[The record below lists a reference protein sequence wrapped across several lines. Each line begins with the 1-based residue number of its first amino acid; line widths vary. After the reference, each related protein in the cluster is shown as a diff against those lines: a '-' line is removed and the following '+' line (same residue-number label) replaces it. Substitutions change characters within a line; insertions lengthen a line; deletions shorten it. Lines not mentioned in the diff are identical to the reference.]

1 MLPDK
6 LLINLRILSKIQK
19 NGRITKSIDGIIHI
33 EQTTLYKGIKR
44 FLYNDSRKQSVY
56 EINSLIDETQIMFD
70 YLLNNK
76 FMNKTSQNTTDF
88 LKIVE
93 SIHLLLKELNDAKNG
108 IENLKFT
115 YKTDENIVSQ
125 IDIIILK
132 INTIIKNVS
141 HDLEKHGINDI
152 NMILCTFDAENDT
165 LSN

>member
-19 NGRITKSIDGIIHI
+19 NGRITKSIDGIINI

-44 FLYNDSRKQSVY
+44 FLYNDSRKQSIY

-93 SIHLLLKELNDAKNG
+93 SIHLLLKELNDSKNG

-152 NMILCTFDAENDT
+152 NMILCNFDAENDN

>member
-19 NGRITKSIDGIIHI
+19 NGRITKSIDGIINL
-33 EQTTLYKGIKR
+33 EQMTLYKGIKR
-44 FLYNDSRKQSVY
+44 FLNNDSRKQSVY
-56 EINSLIDETQIMFD
+56 EINSIVDETQNIFEH
-70 YLLNNK
+70 LLNNK
-76 FMNKTSQNTTDF
+76 YIHKNYANTTDY

-93 SIHLLLKELNDAKNG
+93 SIRLLLKELNDAKHG

-132 INTIIKNVS
+132 INTILKNIS
-141 HDLEKHGINDI
+141 HDLEKHGINEI
-152 NMILCTFDAENDT
+152 NMTSFDDQDDE
-165 LSN
+165 